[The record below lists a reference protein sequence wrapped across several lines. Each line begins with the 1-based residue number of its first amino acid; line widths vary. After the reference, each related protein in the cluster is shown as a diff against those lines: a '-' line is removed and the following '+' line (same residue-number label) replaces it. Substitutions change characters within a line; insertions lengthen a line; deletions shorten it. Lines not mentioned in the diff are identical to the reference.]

1 MDEVMHFAQ
10 RHNLRVIEDTAQ
22 ALGSTFKSKDGSK
35 SMAGCIGDIGTTS
48 FFPSKNLGG
57 YGDGGA
63 MMTND
68 DALAEKLRM
77 ISNHGQSVRYYHD
90 IIGCNSR
97 LDSIQAAVLRVK
109 LRYLNEYITARQQ
122 AAAFYNDAF
131 KDIAQITTPYV
142 ASFSTHGFHQYTIKL
157 EGVNRDGL
165 MQYLQDNGIPANI
178 YYPVPV
184 HLQKGYTSYGFKE
197 GDMPRTEELTRQVL
211 SLPIHTELTEEQLI
225 YITTHIKR
233 FIAG

>member
-1 MDEVMHFAQ
+1 
-10 RHNLRVIEDTAQ
+10 
-22 ALGSTFKSKDGSK
+22 
-35 SMAGCIGDIGTTS
+35 
-48 FFPSKNLGG
+48 
-57 YGDGGA
+57 
-63 MMTND
+63 
-68 DALAEKLRM
+68 M